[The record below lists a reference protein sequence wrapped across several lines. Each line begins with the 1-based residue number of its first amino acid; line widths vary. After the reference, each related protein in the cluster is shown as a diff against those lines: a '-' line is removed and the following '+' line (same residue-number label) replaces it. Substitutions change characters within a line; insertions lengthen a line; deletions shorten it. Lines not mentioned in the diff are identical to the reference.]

1 MTNEQLVEKFN
12 PANGA
17 NLSAEDLA
25 IMKNLTDE
33 QIGILAKAYPNTPG
47 RRSYIRLYD
56 TAIKPEKQIFQLSTW
71 QNLNNLR
78 KFSNKKNLV
87 PYDYQTPGAKVN
99 QPKPMTGRAAR
110 LNAAAPK
117 RVLVDLT
124 AQEAANELT
133 ASIQKQK
140 AAKSENTAEVKET
153 FQQKMERGK
162 REKAEREAAKAAK
175 QTPEKTEVPADQDFD
190 AGTE

>member
-1 MTNEQLVEKFN
+1 MTNEQLIEKFN

-25 IMKNLTDE
+25 IMKSLTDE

-99 QPKPMTGRAAR
+99 QLKPMAGKKIV
-110 LNAAAPK
+110 APK
-117 RVLVDLT
+117 RVVVDLT

-133 ASIQKQK
+133 AAIQKQK
-140 AAKSENTAEVKET
+140 AAKADKPAETKESFKEKMDKAKAVK
-153 FQQKMERGK
+153 
-162 REKAEREAAKAAK
+162 AAAKAA
-175 QTPEKTEVPADQDFD
+175 EKTPDKTAIPADQEFD
-190 AGTE
+190 AGT